1 MLLAATAETVAFSL
15 EELLAVQRRSA
26 NRSNGRAPTS
36 LVTIR
41 SSLGRRRGDI
51 LSDLPDGNPEGM
63 LLNLSGVRHICVDH
77 KSANPFGL
85 DRQKTAPGI
94 GAALMNRKIN
104 YPLPR
109 PTWVCP
115 HCGLVHQAADI
126 VRIDDTQLRCK
137 QCGQAFTPPSAEA
150 KSRSIRFGD
159 SPDLASGRFANGH
172 Y

>member
-1 MLLAATAETVAFSL
+1 
-15 EELLAVQRRSA
+15 
-26 NRSNGRAPTS
+26 
-36 LVTIR
+36 
-41 SSLGRRRGDI
+41 
-51 LSDLPDGNPEGM
+51 
-63 LLNLSGVRHICVDH
+63 
-77 KSANPFGL
+77 
-85 DRQKTAPGI
+85 
-94 GAALMNRKIN
+94 MNRKIN